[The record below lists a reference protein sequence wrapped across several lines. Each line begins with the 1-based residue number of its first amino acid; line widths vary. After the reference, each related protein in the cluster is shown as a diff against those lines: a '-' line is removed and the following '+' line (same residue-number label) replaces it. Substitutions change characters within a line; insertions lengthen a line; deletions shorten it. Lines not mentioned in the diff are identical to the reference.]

1 MSDRTG
7 SGAHLNVSLH
17 DFESETNAFKDLS
30 DPNGLGLS
38 KLAYHF
44 CGALSLS
51 RYCVTVIIP
60 QLAFWP
66 ICRLSLP

>member
-17 DFESETNAFKDLS
+17 DFESEANAFKDLN

-44 CGALSLS
+44 CGALSFSLS
-51 RYCVTVIIP
+51 
-60 QLAFWP
+60 A
-66 ICRLSLP
+66 